1 MIKAAIFDF
10 DGTLANTM
18 PDLVIT
24 LNSMRAHFGY
34 APITERE
41 VLRAVNNA
49 TPQFV
54 RLCLPEDFD
63 ESRME
68 EAMSTYYAAYAIHYL
83 DETAPYPGIADL
95 LAKLRGDGVR
105 LAVMSNKDDR
115 HIKKMT
121 QTLFPEAFDQMW
133 GTVAGVPV
141 KPNPARAFMI
151 AEDFGVRPDE
161 VAFVGDSDFDMIT
174 AVNAGMIPIGVTW
187 GYRDAE
193 TLKSGGAAYLANSAN
208 ALYQIIKSI

>member
-63 ESRME
+63 
-68 EAMSTYYAAYAIHYL
+68 
-83 DETAPYPGIADL
+83 
-95 LAKLRGDGVR
+95 V
-105 LAVMSNKDDR
+105 
-115 HIKKMT
+115 
-121 QTLFPEAFDQMW
+121 
-133 GTVAGVPV
+133 
-141 KPNPARAFMI
+141 
-151 AEDFGVRPDE
+151 
-161 VAFVGDSDFDMIT
+161 
-174 AVNAGMIPIGVTW
+174 
-187 GYRDAE
+187 
-193 TLKSGGAAYLANSAN
+193 
-208 ALYQIIKSI
+208 